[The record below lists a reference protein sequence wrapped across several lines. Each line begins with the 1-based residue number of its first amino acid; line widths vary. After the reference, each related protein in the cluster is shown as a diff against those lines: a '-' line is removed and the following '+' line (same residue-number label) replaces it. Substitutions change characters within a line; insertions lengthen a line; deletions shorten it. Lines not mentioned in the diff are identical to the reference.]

1 MRECAVTCSENPPII
16 LVVEDSKSIL
26 QELQRRIPEEL
37 GFTVEAAADFAGAER
52 LVQDNPERFYCA
64 VLDLNLPDA
73 PDGEIVDLALNTGIP
88 AVVFTSG
95 MDEQLRRTV
104 LDKGVAD
111 YIFKDSR
118 AVCNLVRS
126 LGRLWANRDC
136 KVLVCEDSRSM
147 REHVS
152 TVLRRRMFQVLTAAD
167 GKEALE
173 VLERE
178 PGVRVVVTDFAMS
191 GMDGLSLV
199 RKVRETRSNE
209 QVALIGISS
218 NDTGPLSVW
227 FLKAGAD
234 DFLRKPFLTEEIICR
249 VEQNLER
256 LERVEKLKDVNE
268 SRLRFLGFVAHD
280 LRNPINGIR
289 GFANLLK
296 GELTDIDGEQQQV
309 LDIIAQSA
317 DNMLLLVDDLLGV
330 SAIQSGKLELRPAVT
345 DLRSVVRD
353 RVTANKLMAKRKSIG
368 IDQDLEELP
377 LVSVDAARIGQVL
390 DNLLSNAIKFSMPGT
405 TISVRLARSEEDIL
419 LSVCDQGP
427 GIDPEEQGR
436 LFQDYHKGKAAPTGG
451 ESSTGL
457 GLFIVQSVI
466 KAHGGSIDVASEKG
480 AGACF
485 HVRLPFT
492 PVEE

>member
-1 MRECAVTCSENPPII
+1 MACSETPPII

-26 QELQRRIPEEL
+26 QELERRIPSEL
-37 GFTVEAAADFAGAER
+37 GFTVESAVDFAGAER
-52 LVQDNPERFYCA
+52 LVQQNPERFYCA

-73 PDGEIVDLALNTGIP
+73 PDGEIVDLVLGRDIP
-88 AVVFTSG
+88 SVVFTSG

-118 AVCNLVRS
+118 AVSNLVRA
-126 LGRLWANRDC
+126 LARLWANRDC
-136 KVLVCEDSRSM
+136 KVLICEDSRSM

-152 TVLRRRMFQVLTAAD
+152 AVLRRRMFNVVTALD

-178 PGVRVVVTDFAMS
+178 QGVRVVVTDFAMS

-209 QVALIGISS
+209 EVALIGISS

-234 DFLRKPFLTEEIICR
+234 DFLRKPFLTEEIVCR

-256 LERVEKLKDVNE
+256 LERIEKLKEVNE
-268 SRLRFLGFVAHD
+268 ARLRFLGFVAHD

-296 GELTDIDGEQQQV
+296 AELKDIDGEQRQV

-317 DNMLLLVDDLLGV
+317 DNMRMLVDDLLGV
-330 SAIQSGKLELRPAVT
+330 SAIQSGRLELNPAST
-345 DLRSVVRD
+345 DLHTVVHD
-353 RVTANKLMAKRKSIG
+353 RVVANRLMAKRKSIQ
-368 IDQDLEELP
+368 ISEELEELP
-377 LVSVDAARIGQVL
+377 AVSVDAARIGQVL
-390 DNLLSNAIKFSMPGT
+390 DNLLSNAVKFSMPGT
-405 TISVRLARSEEDIL
+405 TISVKLEHSEGDIL

-427 GIDPEEQGR
+427 GIESEEQGQ
-436 LFQDYHKGKAAPTGG
+436 LFEDYHKGKAAPTGG

-457 GLFIVQSVI
+457 GLFIVQSVVR
-466 KAHGGSIDVASEKG
+466 AHGGSIQVESEKG

-485 HVRLPFT
+485 HVRLPY
-492 PVEE
+492 PSESEE